1 MNKDNRRHGSGPS
14 KLQLGFEHCRES
26 LVDFQVL
33 PHVVDAQGFARLFKV
48 VKLWEL
54 HVAEH
59 LLSLPTTTT
68 TTSGH
73 AGDGGGGFFG
83 EYSSSPASSS
93 LSFNHNSSAH
103 GFNRLVVRISDLTR
117 IFKIILSYSTHTI
130 LYLLCLC

>member
-1 MNKDNRRHGSGPS
+1 M
-14 KLQLGFEHCRES
+14 
-26 LVDFQVL
+26 DFQVL

-59 LLSLPTTTT
+59 LLSLPATTTTT

-83 EYSSSPASSS
+83 EYSSSPVSSS

-103 GFNRLVVRISDLTR
+103 GFNRLVVRISDPC